1 MQEKLYATIE
11 QFFQVPF
18 LDTALKI
25 VRLLSA
31 LVWLGVGG
39 VTLWGT
45 WVTFRELGPYLETLT
60 GMVPSADSPRAP
72 FTLPGGA
79 SLQDLPGLLR
89 PTPKSGR

>member
-1 MQEKLYATIE
+1 MREKVYAPIE
-11 QFFQVPF
+11 QFVHVPF

-45 WVTFRELGPYLETLT
+45 WITFRDLGPYLRTLT
-60 GMVPSADSPRAP
+60 AVVSGADPAGASPS
-72 FTLPGGA
+72 LPGGA
-79 SLQDLPGLLR
+79 SLQNLQELLR
-89 PTPKSGR
+89 PSKSGR